1 MIKNIKKVIA
11 LILLA
16 VCTLG
21 LGSCK
26 QTESYDKD
34 VLRIYNCQDYIDEGL
49 DSETGEKVSDSVMES
64 WKKDFEMRHPG
75 RTVTV
80 IYDTFETPEYML
92 NQIKTGKKF
101 DLICPSDY
109 TIQKMIKEDMLEK
122 FDEGALE
129 GENNY
134 LDNASPYLI
143 QLFEENDW
151 TDYAACYMWGTLGII
166 YNQDI
171 VSEDDVKYWSAM
183 WNEKYKGIAT
193 AKDSVRDTYF
203 MGVMYVHQE
212 ELLKYRDEYQAGI
225 ISQAE
230 YNQKINEVANLT
242 DDDTIEE
249 VRQELRKLKNNI
261 FGLEVDS
268 GKSDIITGK
277 IAMSLA
283 WSGDAVY
290 SMDLAEE
297 KGVTLAYSVPI
308 EGSNVWFDGWCM
320 PKGANKELAQ
330 DFINFVSR
338 PEIAARNMDVTGYT
352 SAIVGNDIFDL
363 VNEWY
368 GASDDEEDVTL
379 VDLTFFFGNS
389 VFDEIDE
396 NGETIERLTDGK
408 VIIRTSELGRQ
419 FSTQY
424 PNEEVLNRCGVMQDF
439 GDQNK
444 KVLRMWMNFKSNS
457 LEPIVIVLLILLG
470 VIIVGAY
477 LFFLI
482 KKINK
487 KHRIK
492 TYRK

>member
-1 MIKNIKKVIA
+1 MKRSIKFIFIVC
-11 LILLA
+11 LF
-16 VCTLG
+16 VCCTLG
-21 LGSCK
+21 LSSC
-26 QTESYDKD
+26 DKSKTFD
-34 VLRIYNCQDYIDEGL
+34 RDILRIYNCQDYIDEGL
-49 DSETGEKVSDSVMES
+49 DSETGEKIDDSIMEL
-64 WKKDFEMRHPG
+64 WKKDFEERHPG

-92 NQIKTGKKF
+92 NQIKTGKQF

-109 TIQKMIKEDMLEK
+109 TIQKMIKDDMLEK

-134 LDNASPYLI
+134 LENASPYLI
-143 QLFEENDW
+143 KLFEENNW
-151 TDYAACYMWGTLGII
+151 TDYAACYMWGTLGLI
-166 YNQDI
+166 YNQEI
-171 VSEDDVKYWSAM
+171 VSEEDVMYWSAM
-183 WNEKYKGIAT
+183 WDEKYKGIAT

-212 ELLKYRDEYQAGI
+212 ELLKYRDDYQNGLI
-225 ISQAE
+225 TQEE
-230 YNQKINEVANLT
+230 YNQKINEIANLT
-242 DDDTIEE
+242 DDETIET
-249 VRQELRKLKNNI
+249 VRKELRKLKNNI

-363 VNEWY
+363 INDWY
-368 GASDDEEDVTL
+368 GCDDEDGVV
-379 VDLTFFFGNS
+379 VDLTFYFGDS
-389 VFDEIDE
+389 VYDEIDE
-396 NGETIERLTDGK
+396 EGNVIKRLTDGK
-408 VIIRTSELGRQ
+408 VLIKTSEIGRQ

-424 PNEEVLNRCGVMQDF
+424 PDQETLDRCGVMRDF

-470 VIIVGAY
+470 VIIVGVY
-477 LFFLI
+477 LVFLI

-487 KHRIK
+487 KRRIK
-492 TYRK
+492 AYHK

>member
-1 MIKNIKKVIA
+1 MKRNTKFIFA
-11 LILLA
+11 LILVLM
-16 VCTLG
+16 CCFTLT
-21 LGSCK
+21 SCK
-26 QTESYDKD
+26 KETTYDND

-49 DSETGEKVSDSVMES
+49 DSDTGEKVGDSVMES

-75 RTVTV
+75 RTVSV
-80 IYDTFETPEYML
+80 VYDTFETPEYML

-109 TIQKMIKEDMLEK
+109 TIQKMIKDDMLEK
-122 FDEGALE
+122 FDDGALE

-143 QLFEENDW
+143 DLFEENDW

-171 VSEDDVKYWSAM
+171 VREEDVKHWNAM

-212 ELLKYRDEYQAGI
+212 ELLKYRDEYLNGEI
-225 ISQAE
+225 TEKE
-230 YNQKINEVANLT
+230 YNEKINEIANLT
-242 DDDTIEE
+242 DDDTIES
-249 VRQELRKLKNNI
+249 VRIELRKLKNNI

-297 KGVTLAYSVPI
+297 KGVTLAYSVPD

-363 VNEWY
+363 VNDWY
-368 GASDDEEDVTL
+368 SSDEEDGTL
-379 VDLTFFFGNS
+379 VDLTFFFGDS
-389 VFDEIDE
+389 VYDEVDE
-396 NGETIERLTDGK
+396 EGNVIERLTDGK

-424 PNEEVLNRCGVMQDF
+424 PDQDVLNRCGVMRDF

-457 LEPIVIVLLILLG
+457 LEPAVIVLLVILALI
-470 VIIVGAY
+470 VIVVYSI
-477 LFFLI
+477 FLI

-487 KHRIK
+487 KRRIK
-492 TYRK
+492 MYRK

>member
-1 MIKNIKKVIA
+1 MKRNTKFIFA
-11 LILLA
+11 LILSLM
-16 VCTLG
+16 CCFTLT
-21 LGSCK
+21 SCK
-26 QTESYDKD
+26 KETMYDKN
-34 VLRIYNCQDYIDEGL
+34 VLRIYNCQDYIDEGV
-49 DSETGEKVSDSVMES
+49 DSDTGEKVGDSVMES
-64 WKKDFEMRHPG
+64 WKKDFEVRHPG

-80 IYDTFETPEYML
+80 VYDTFETPEYML

-109 TIQKMIKEDMLEK
+109 TIQKMIKDDMLEK
-122 FDEGALE
+122 FDEGALD

-143 QLFEENDW
+143 DLFDENDW

-171 VSEDDVKYWSAM
+171 VSEEDVKHWNAM

-212 ELLKYRDEYQAGI
+212 ELLKYRDEYLNGEI
-225 ISQAE
+225 TENE
-230 YNQKINEVANLT
+230 YNEKINEIANLT
-242 DDDTIEE
+242 DDDTIES
-249 VRQELRKLKNNI
+249 VRKELRKLKNNI

-297 KGVTLAYSVPI
+297 KGVTLAYSVPD

-363 VNEWY
+363 VNDWY
-368 GASDDEEDVTL
+368 SSDEEDVTL
-379 VDLTFFFGNS
+379 IDLTFFFGDS
-389 VFDEIDE
+389 VYDEVDE
-396 NGETIERLTDGK
+396 EGNVIERLTDGK
-408 VIIRTSELGRQ
+408 VIIKASELGRQ

-424 PNEEVLNRCGVMQDF
+424 PDQDVLNRCGVMRDF
-439 GDQNK
+439 GEQNK

-457 LEPIVIVLLILLG
+457 LEPAVIVLLIILALI
-470 VIIVGAY
+470 VISSYSI
-477 LFFLI
+477 FLI

-487 KHRIK
+487 KRRIK
-492 TYRK
+492 MYLK

>member
-1 MIKNIKKVIA
+1 MKRSIKFILAICLVIS
-11 LILLA
+11 
-16 VCTLG
+16 CTLG
-21 LGSCK
+21 LSSCDK
-26 QTESYDKD
+26 SQTFDRD

-49 DSETGEKVSDSVMES
+49 DSETGEKINDSVMES
-64 WKKDFEMRHPG
+64 WKKDFEERHPG

-92 NQIKTGKKF
+92 NQIKTGKQF

-109 TIQKMIKEDMLEK
+109 TIQKMIKDDMLEK

-134 LDNASPYLI
+134 LQNASPYLI
-143 QLFEENDW
+143 KLFEENNW
-151 TDYAACYMWGTLGII
+151 TDYAACYMWGTLGLI
-166 YNQDI
+166 YNQEI
-171 VSEDDVKYWSAM
+171 VSEEDVKYWSAM
-183 WNEKYKGIAT
+183 WDEKYKGIAT

-212 ELLKYRDEYQAGI
+212 ELLKYRDDYQNGL
-225 ISQAE
+225 ISQEE
-230 YNQKINEVANLT
+230 YNQKINEIANLT
-242 DDDTIEE
+242 DDETIET
-249 VRQELRKLKNNI
+249 VRKELRKLKNNI

-363 VNEWY
+363 INDWY
-368 GASDDEEDVTL
+368 GCDDEDGVI
-379 VDLTFFFGNS
+379 VDLTFYFGDS
-389 VFDEIDE
+389 VYDEIDE
-396 NGETIERLTDGK
+396 EGNVIKRLTDGK
-408 VIIRTSELGRQ
+408 VLIKTSEIGRQ

-424 PNEEVLNRCGVMQDF
+424 PDQETLDRCGVMRDF

-457 LEPIVIVLLILLG
+457 LEPVVIVLLILLG
-470 VIIVGAY
+470 VIIIGVY
-477 LFFLI
+477 LIFLI

-487 KHRIK
+487 KRRIK
-492 TYRK
+492 AYHK